1 MGLFGKLFGTRDI
14 KKNECLVCGE
24 LIDLEF
30 KTCYTC
36 KKEDK
41 KQLNA
46 TINTKKI
53 YKRDMDGLVSFF
65 KDFPHSHK
73 LYNELSSLAFES
85 RTVKQ
90 YLNEANILINDQLKN
105 EAEQGLNDVADF
117 LYEILKTQKNS
128 VLRKNYLTI
137 IEALKI
143 ISTYKV
149 NVNDYSKSSNDKV
162 NSGDYIGA
170 IQDLDK
176 AILLDSENAVL
187 FYNRG
192 STKKMNLQFRDAILD
207 LEKAIQLKT
216 GEIEINEKKYF
227 LELGDAYFNLAMSK
241 FHNKDNEGASIEL
254 KKAEK
259 NNYKDKIQ
267 IQAAFTYIEMAQEV
281 GYDRALEL
289 SEMFSKRMYKKD
301 FTGLTAYFNDTNNA
315 ERLYNEFTWAIR
327 NNSTVENYLTE
338 ANLLVDDQTKNASAE
353 IFSHISFFLY
363 EILKTNENIEM
374 RKDYNACKEAIKLL
388 TMD

>member
-1 MGLFGKLFGTRDI
+1 MGLFGKLFRTRDI

-85 RTVKQ
+85 RTVKK

-128 VLRKNYLTI
+128 YKEWREFKKNSVI
-137 IEALKI
+137 PKNIPKRP
-143 ISTYKV
+143 
-149 NVNDYSKSSNDKV
+149 
-162 NSGDYIGA
+162 
-170 IQDLDK
+170 DL
-176 AILLDSENAVL
+176 S
-187 FYNRG
+187 Y
-192 STKKMNLQFRDAILD
+192 
-207 LEKAIQLKT
+207 
-216 GEIEINEKKYF
+216 
-227 LELGDAYFNLAMSK
+227 
-241 FHNKDNEGASIEL
+241 DNEWKGWGDFL
-254 KKAEK
+254 GKEK
-259 NNYKDKIQ
+259 
-267 IQAAFTYIEMAQEV
+267 
-281 GYDRALEL
+281 
-289 SEMFSKRMYKKD
+289 
-301 FTGLTAYFNDTNNA
+301 
-315 ERLYNEFTWAIR
+315 
-327 NNSTVENYLTE
+327 
-338 ANLLVDDQTKNASAE
+338 
-353 IFSHISFFLY
+353 
-363 EILKTNENIEM
+363 
-374 RKDYNACKEAIKLL
+374 
-388 TMD
+388 

>member
-1 MGLFGKLFGTRDI
+1 MGLFDKLFRTRDI

-41 KQLNA
+41 KQLNV

-85 RTVKQ
+85 RTVKK

-128 VLRKNYLTI
+128 ILRKNYLTI
-137 IEALKI
+137 IKALKI

-149 NVNDYSKSSNDKV
+149 NINDYSKSSNSKV
-162 NSGDYIGA
+162 YSGDYIGA

-176 AILLDSENAVL
+176 AILLDPENAVL

-192 STKKMNLQFRDAILD
+192 STKKMNLQFGDAIID

-241 FHNKDNEGASIEL
+241 FHNKDNEGALREL

-259 NNYKDKIQ
+259 HNYKDKIQ

-281 GYDRALEL
+281 GYDRTLEL
-289 SEMFSKRMYKKD
+289 SEIFSKKMYKKD

-327 NNSTVENYLTE
+327 NNSTVENYLIE

-353 IFSHISFFLY
+353 MFSHISFFLH
-363 EILKTNENIEM
+363 EILKTNENTEM
-374 RKDYNACKEAIKLL
+374 RKDYNACKEAFKLL
-388 TMD
+388 TKN